1 MDGDSSKNYH
11 MKVKELGLFK
21 LESIR
26 FMGNIRTIFQYVN
39 ARENPERPG
48 QEPNLPEQVGFA
60 FVSVYGT
67 RKITASHPHPR
78 FVSFSAWYSWNQC
91 NDTPMA
97 MNSQGI
103 LFPKS
108 PDQDRKVSLL
118 FPWANEC
125 SFPIYPLTVSIVSSS
140 HSSCDTYDSLS
151 SSMIFYSLKNFSS
164 TNIFFDHQKSLVKE
178 TDDCSHSNM
187 SKDTQIDKI
196 RLELIGQI
204 IWCQFFHVN
213 RIHSQVSDIPLSR
226 SVS

>member
-1 MDGDSSKNYH
+1 

-67 RKITASHPHPR
+67 RKITASYPHPR

-103 LFPKS
+103 LFPRAQTKTEKYLCCFPEPMS
-108 PDQDRKVSLL
+108 VVFQFTLSL
-118 FPWANEC
+118 
-125 SFPIYPLTVSIVSSS
+125 
-140 HSSCDTYDSLS
+140 
-151 SSMIFYSLKNFSS
+151 
-164 TNIFFDHQKSLVKE
+164 
-178 TDDCSHSNM
+178 
-187 SKDTQIDKI
+187 
-196 RLELIGQI
+196 
-204 IWCQFFHVN
+204 
-213 RIHSQVSDIPLSR
+213 
-226 SVS
+226 